1 MQTVISTGV
10 LSISSNRATVRD
22 EEADLVYECAYEVK
36 GGKLQLYHFRSWLFT
51 EAEEDEFLEELHLLI
66 EEQAAD
72 DADRALRF
80 TQAAIDALLAVQKH
94 WTTPEFER
102 AMGRL
107 DESHQILA
115 DIRGEMRTRRLL
127 MP

>member
-22 EEADLVYECAYEVK
+22 EEADLVYECAYAVEN
-36 GGKLQLYHFRSWLFT
+36 GKLRLYHHKSWLFT

-115 DIRGEMRTRRLL
+115 DIRHEMRVRRALT
-127 MP
+127 P